1 MSDGVRPVPTLPELH
16 KRGLATVVATSPKTG
31 EPTHYR
37 ATAQGQAEI
46 DEAMLH
52 NGRWLREHPDESA
65 ARFRETL
72 ERLRSTPPAKKKK

>member
-1 MSDGVRPVPTLPELH
+1 MSDGLRPVPTLPELH
-16 KRGLATVVATSPKTG
+16 KRGLAKVVERSPKTD

-52 NGRWLREHPDESA
+52 NGRWLREHPAESA
-65 ARFRETL
+65 ARFRQTL
-72 ERLRSTPPAKKKK
+72 EHLRTTAPTKKKK